1 MIKPLLRATAALAF
15 LAAPAAAMDAK
26 IFPYPAGA
34 NYCPYGL
41 QPVQIN
47 GVICCGSPNM
57 NATYAQWNK
66 HPVQRRHYAQP
77 KRYYSGS
84 KSPEE
89 YGSKSP

>member
-1 MIKPLLRATAALAF
+1 MFRSLFRASAALMV

-26 IFPYPAGA
+26 IFPYPAAA

-47 GVICCGSPNM
+47 GVICCGSPNQG
-57 NATYAQWNK
+57 ATYQQWNR
-66 HPVQRRHYAQP
+66 HPVRKRHVA
-77 KRYYSGS
+77 KRYYYDGS
-84 KSPEE
+84 KSPAT